1 MSDTGTRLEYVEAE
15 LDRLKFEVGRSL
27 NIDLSGK
34 TPDANIPPQPERRV
48 TDLGRPVLAAAGPP
62 ASYETQDGPDSTG
75 APASLPPVQEGVKPG
90 TGELIVDSGG
100 GQGAGPVVETV
111 DDTDATEAARA
122 RRRARCDARGC
133 AGDGGGWPGDRQR
146 RREARRQ
153 AGERDGMTTGT
164 YLRRRD
170 R

>member
-111 DDTDATEAARA
+111 DDTDATEAAQRKA
-122 RRRARCDARGC
+122 DELGVTLADVRGTG
-133 AGDGGGWPGDRQR
+133 ADGRVTVSDV
-146 RREARRQ
+146 EKHADKQ
-153 AGERDGMTTGT
+153 A
-164 YLRRRD
+164 
-170 R
+170 